1 MKFSMNLDFFVVL
14 ANLVSL
20 FALIAV
26 GYFAVKSGVLK
37 PEASAIFSAFLLK
50 ITLPCTIFISLAQKD
65 YDPAFVHDSIL
76 LIAASLIVYPGMQY
90 LSRFLAKPLGV
101 PEGTRG
107 VWAFTCAYNNCGFM
121 GFPISLALLGSE
133 GLALAVML
141 NISFNLTV
149 YTLGAIMIASDN
161 TNHQAGKLD
170 IKGII
175 FSGINIAL
183 VLSLIFY
190 FGQIKIND
198 IIAAPIIYLSDI
210 TTPLSMVIIGM
221 ALARSHAREVLTDKY
236 AWLSSAMRLVIYPVI
251 ICLILRVFP
260 LGSNPMVNAVFILI
274 MAMPA
279 ASVTAVLCEMYGG
292 NINFAA
298 KVMFIQNVLC
308 VVTIPLVCM
317 LIG

>member
-1 MKFSMNLDFFVVL
+1 MNLDFFVVM

-26 GYFAVKSGVLK
+26 GYIAVKSGVLK

-50 ITLPCTIFISLAQKD
+50 ITLPCTIFISLVQKD
-65 YDPAFVHDSIL
+65 YDPAFVHDSLL
-76 LIAASLIVYPGMQY
+76 LIIAGMIAYPGMLY
-90 LSRFLAKPLGV
+90 LSRVLAKPLGV
-101 PEGTRG
+101 PEGSRG
-107 VWAFTCAYNNCGFM
+107 VWAFTCSYNNCGFM
-121 GFPISLALLGSE
+121 GFPIALALLGTE
-133 GLALAVML
+133 GLALSVML
-141 NISFNLTV
+141 NITFNLTA
-149 YTLGAIMIASDN
+149 YTFGAIEIARDN
-161 TNHQAGKLD
+161 PNHEGGKLD

-190 FGQIKIND
+190 FGQIKIHEM
-198 IIAAPIIYLSDI
+198 IAAPINYLSNI
-210 TTPLSMVIIGM
+210 TTPLSMIIIGM
-221 ALARSHAREVLTDKY
+221 ALAHSHGVEVLTDKY
-236 AWLSSAMRLVIYPVI
+236 AWLSSALRLVIYPVI
-251 ICLILRVFP
+251 ICLILRVIP

-274 MAMPA
+274 MAMPV

-292 NINFAA
+292 NIDFAA

-308 VVTIPLVCM
+308 VITIPLVCM